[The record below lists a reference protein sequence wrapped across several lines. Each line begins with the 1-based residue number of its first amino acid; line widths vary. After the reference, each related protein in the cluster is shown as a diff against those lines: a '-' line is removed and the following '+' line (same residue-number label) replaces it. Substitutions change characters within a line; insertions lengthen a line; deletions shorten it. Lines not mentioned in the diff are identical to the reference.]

1 MSYDDLRNAIAE
13 LKKIYAVTDLGLVKH
28 ADIVPGSIVA
38 DSRDSESSEV
48 TLESRLRRML
58 MDMVDGGQNITAM
71 NRQIRQFVQD
81 ETRAK
86 GTVMSSEFD
95 FDESGTRSV
104 LYDKDDFLIS
114 PVVNMF
120 TGRVIDDMF
129 HRTTSESNPKAPSK
143 QNPNLAII
151 QAKPVDLVPG
161 TRETE
166 ATALCMN
173 AIPSYEWSRAIP
185 YLSVNVISPQQAVD
199 EAGRMGGITLN
210 RFFLGRE
217 TVSGP
222 LRDFV
227 EAGEIDLEGQKI
239 GDRKRQINESLA
251 AIGREGIEIKTKTV
265 SGMELFTSPQ
275 TLVNADEGSGDSGLR
290 YAPIIDKFRPLA
302 SISNFTVEIA
312 TSGHGTI
319 PYKHGKLNLVVYD
332 RSRLGE
338 VAELIRPDQYGNV
351 ELLIEYGWAH
361 PDGHAGSDNVFG
373 RFINALRV
381 KEKYMV
387 KNSSF
392 NFEEGGQVSI
402 ALEIVTKGFTDL
414 NTSKI
419 ADTPEVQSASRQVQD
434 LIEAIGAAT
443 NRISANE
450 RMKDVIPTEILDSV
464 SNLEPL
470 RLTPELKKKVQK
482 LLTTNYRT
490 KNGGSAP
497 AAVGELKQNLREL
510 LGPRGD
516 GTGGA
521 AANLNTSLQ
530 DALDDKFEAVKNK
543 RDSIL
548 YNGLSDLAG
557 LEQERG
563 SKGEQVVSDQLGPAQ
578 GFVSLGK
585 LLLIFLGQPLTAT
598 SRFDEVQLVTY
609 PFNDACGL
617 VRNTNIGSFPI
628 YIPHFEEKFKEF
640 LEANKRF
647 NVTIQEFLEYIINN
661 YIDDITHP
669 AYGITNKQEYQ
680 ISWKEGAIVSR
691 GDVTVRTV
699 PVYPAGLA
707 GADRFRVQEQAAAA
721 EDLVETRVKQAALAE
736 KAATGRE
743 VSEEEKEAAIANQ
756 KRLIQEEL
764 KTELSR
770 TKEVKLSEAEV
781 NALRDKRHDRIAKMG
796 LPGGE
801 FRKAEVDFLLE
812 AVPKKFT
819 NEDDFGDTGF
829 TILRI
834 HILDEAAS
842 PYASVERMLES
853 IKEKNLSKLDIDLT
867 SEADVSGHRKKA
879 KQVLQDA
886 EKLGLVVKVATDEG
900 QALGWKIN
908 PQVTPR
914 AIKRFVQGQMPSIR
928 YGVQNSAV
936 NSMRVNSK
944 HDGQLGTVHML
955 QMFDGDPTVAPGIDG
970 DIVPLRLQ
978 PTELTM
984 ETLGCPFFNF
994 TQRFFIDLDT
1004 GTTVDNAYWV
1014 TSTTYTVEAGK
1025 FTTQVKMQNAQ
1036 AFGVF
1041 RSVIG
1046 NLQIALNDLDLL
1058 TEGLEEIKPPPQKP
1072 ITPEEEQAY
1081 RDYNESFYGL
1091 TDDENFEY
1099 NDDFY
1104 EEKDWARDA
1113 DARSRQQKIDD
1124 ARRAER
1130 LKNKPDLRGIPSV
1143 FIQ

>member
-38 DSRDSESSEV
+38 DSRDDESSEV
-48 TLESRLRRML
+48 TLESNLRKLL
-58 MDMVDGGQNITAM
+58 MDMVDGGQNIAAM
-71 NRQIRQFVQD
+71 NRQIRQFVKDATGFKSVQ
-81 ETRAK
+81 AA
-86 GTVMSSEFD
+86 EFD
-95 FDESGTRSV
+95 FDEAGTRTV
-104 LYDKDDFLIS
+104 LYDEGDFLIT
-114 PVVNMF
+114 PVVNLF

-129 HRTTSESNPKAPSK
+129 HKTTSESNPKAPSK
-143 QNPNLAII
+143 QNPNLAFI
-151 QAKPVDLVPG
+151 QAKSVDLVPG

-173 AIPSYEWSRAIP
+173 AIPSYEWSRAVP

-199 EAGRMGGITLN
+199 DAGRMGGITLN

-217 TVSGP
+217 TVQGP

-302 SISNFTVEIA
+302 SISNFVVEIA
-312 TSGHGTI
+312 TSGFGAI

-361 PDGHAGSDNVFG
+361 PDGYAGSDNVFG

-392 NFEEGGQVSI
+392 SFEEGGQVNI

-443 NRISANE
+443 NRLGANE
-450 RMKDVIPTEILDSV
+450 RMKDVIPTEVLDSV

-490 KNGGSAP
+490 KNGGSPP
-497 AAVGELKQNLREL
+497 AAVGELKQNLRDL

-516 GTGGA
+516 GTAGA
-521 AANLNTSLQ
+521 AATLNTTLQ
-530 DALDDKFEAVKNK
+530 DALDDKFEATKNK

-548 YNGLSDLAG
+548 SNGLSDLAG
-557 LEQERG
+557 AEQERG
-563 SKGEQVVSDQLGPAQ
+563 LKGEQIVSNRLGPTQ

-598 SRFDEVQLVTY
+598 SRFDEVQLVSYT
-609 PFNDACGL
+609 FNDACGL
-617 VRNTNIGSFPI
+617 MRNTNIGSFPI
-628 YIPHFEEKFKEF
+628 YVPKFEQEFKEF

-647 NVTIQEFLEYIINN
+647 NVTIKEFLEYVINN

-680 ISWKEGAIVSR
+680 IDWKEGAIVSR
-691 GDVTVRTV
+691 GDVTFRTV
-699 PVYPAGLA
+699 PVIPAGPA
-707 GADRFRVQEQAAAA
+707 GELQRRLI
-721 EDLVETRVKQAALAE
+721 ED
-736 KAATGRE
+736 
-743 VSEEEKEAAIANQ
+743 EKEADIEKAKAAVAEDKAMRAKSGRPISAEQ
-756 KRLIQEEL
+756 AEATEKFMIRQVEL
-764 KTELSR
+764 EYESKLKATR
-770 TKEVKLSEAEV
+770 EVKLSEAEV

-801 FRKAEVDFLLE
+801 FRKAEVKFMLE

-834 HILDEAAS
+834 HIFDEAAS
-842 PYASVERMLES
+842 PYATVERMLES
-853 IKEKNLSKLDIDLT
+853 IKEKNLSKLDIDLS

-886 EKLGLVVKVATDEG
+886 EKLGLVVKVTTDEG
-900 QALGWKIN
+900 RALGWKLN
-908 PQVTPR
+908 PRVKPR
-914 AIKRFVQGQMPSIR
+914 SIKRFVQGQMPSIR

-936 NSMRVNSK
+936 NSMRVSSK
-944 HDGQLGTVHML
+944 HDGDLGTVHML
-955 QMFDGDPTVAPGIDG
+955 QMFEGDPTVAPGIDG

-1004 GTTVDNAYWV
+1004 GTTVDNSYYVFSA
-1014 TSTTYTVEAGK
+1014 TYTVEAGK

-1058 TEGLEEIKPPPQKP
+1058 TEGLDVVKPPAQKP
-1072 ITPEEEQAY
+1072 FATTADLSEAELEAIFGPAPVPLIGPAAPGTIKGSKTASRRNDRALSKQAA
-1081 RDYNESFYGL
+1081 DY
-1091 TDDENFEY
+1091 
-1099 NDDFY
+1099 
-1104 EEKDWARDA
+1104 EKF
-1113 DARSRQQKIDD
+1113 
-1124 ARRAER
+1124 
-1130 LKNKPDLRGIPSV
+1130 LKPL
-1143 FIQ
+1143 

>member
-48 TLESRLRRML
+48 TLESRLRRLL
-58 MDMVDGGQNITAM
+58 MDMVDGGQNIAAI
-71 NRQIRQFVQD
+71 NRQIREFVED
-81 ETRAK
+81 T
-86 GTVMSSEFD
+86 TSSFD
-95 FDESGTRSV
+95 FDESGTRTV
-104 LYDKDDFLIS
+104 LYEEGDFLIT
-114 PVVNMF
+114 PVVNLF

-129 HRTTSESNPKAPSK
+129 RRTTSESNPKAPSK
-143 QNPNLAII
+143 QNPNLAFI
-151 QAKPVDLVPG
+151 QAKSVDLVPG

-199 EAGRMGGITLN
+199 DAGRMGGITLN

-302 SISNFTVEIA
+302 SVSNFTVEIA
-312 TSGHGTI
+312 TSGHGAI

-351 ELLIEYGWAH
+351 ELLIEFGWAH

-470 RLTPELKKKVQK
+470 RLSPELKKKVQK

-548 YNGLSDLAG
+548 YSGLSDLAG

-563 SKGEQVVSDQLGPAQ
+563 LKGEQVVSDRLGPAQ

-585 LLLIFLGQPLTAT
+585 LLLIFLGQPLIAT

-628 YIPHFEEKFKEF
+628 YVPHFEQRFKEF

-707 GADRFRVQEQAAAA
+707 GADRFRVEKEA
-721 EDLVETRVKQAALAE
+721 EDAFEAVGERVDRAIAAE
-736 KAATGRE
+736 KAAGR
-743 VSEEEKEAAIANQ
+743 VVTKEERSAEIANQ

-801 FRKAEVDFLLE
+801 FRKAEVTFQLE

-834 HILDEAAS
+834 HVLDQAAS

-908 PQVTPR
+908 PQVKPR

-1025 FTTQVKMQNAQ
+1025 FTTQVKMHNAQ

-1072 ITPEEEQAY
+1072 LWEGGEFPLSPLS
-1081 RDYNESFYGL
+1081 NEARAEFGREYSLSEYTYSSRFRF
-1091 TDDENFEY
+1091 DE
-1099 NDDFY
+1099 DTQ
-1104 EEKDWARDA
+1104 
-1113 DARSRQQKIDD
+1113 RQ
-1124 ARRAER
+1124 ARRADRALSKQVRDYEKF
-1130 LKNKPDLRGIPSV
+1130 LKPL
-1143 FIQ
+1143 